1 MNRFPKLKNRIA
13 MYTFTT
19 TLIAGIASMAFSKK
33 VKKPQSHT
41 LSVKSIYDIHLKDIN
56 GDAIDLGAFKGKKI
70 MIVNVASRCG
80 YTSQYKDLQS
90 LYKKSQDKLEIL
102 AIPCNDFGSQ
112 ESGSNSEI
120 KQFCEVN
127 FGVTFTMGDKMN
139 IKSSPISPIYKWLS
153 SPELNGWNSDLPTWN
168 FCKYIIDEDGNLTH
182 FLKSNVNPSGSEI
195 RDILAS

>member
-1 MNRFPKLKNRIA
+1 MNRFSKLKSRIA
-13 MYTFTT
+13 MYTFAT

-41 LSVKSIYDIHLKDIN
+41 VSVKSIYDIDVKDIN
-56 GDAIDLGAFKGKKI
+56 GDAINLGTFKGKKI

-90 LYKKSQDKLEIL
+90 LYKNNQDKLEIL
-102 AIPCNDFGSQ
+102 AIPCNDYGSQ

-120 KQFCEVN
+120 KQFCEAN
-127 FGVTFTMGDKMN
+127 FGVTFTMGDKQN
-139 IKSSPISPIYKWLS
+139 IKSSPISPLYKWLS
-153 SPELNGWNSDLPTWN
+153 SPELNGWNSDLPSWN
-168 FCKYIIDEDGNLTH
+168 FCKYIIDENGNLTH

-195 RDILAS
+195 QNILAS

>member
-1 MNRFPKLKNRIA
+1 MNQYPNLKSRIA

-41 LSVKSIYDIHLKDIN
+41 VSVKSIYDIDVKDIN
-56 GDAIDLGAFKGKKI
+56 GDAINLGTFKGKKI

-90 LYKKSQDKLEIL
+90 LYKNNQDKLEIL
-102 AIPCNDFGSQ
+102 AIPCNDYGSQ

-120 KQFCEVN
+120 KQFCETN
-127 FGVTFTMGDKMN
+127 FGVTFTMGDKQN
-139 IKSSPISPIYKWLS
+139 IKSSPISPLYKWLS
-153 SPELNGWNSDLPTWN
+153 SPELNGWNSDLPSWN
-168 FCKYIIDEDGNLTH
+168 FCKYIIDENGNLTH

-195 RDILAS
+195 QNILAS